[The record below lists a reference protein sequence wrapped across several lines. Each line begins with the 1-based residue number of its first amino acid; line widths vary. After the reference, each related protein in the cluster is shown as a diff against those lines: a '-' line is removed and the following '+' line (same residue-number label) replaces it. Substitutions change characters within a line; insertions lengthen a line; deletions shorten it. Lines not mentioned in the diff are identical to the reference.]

1 MFILAMAC
9 FPAVDNDNWKCKLD
23 KLQSVLN
30 LWSSRELS
38 FTGRAMII
46 NVLGA
51 SRFWHVDKVLPPPKH
66 VIDITVSCGRLLGK
80 ARLSLSVE
88 SAVVRLLIRVA

>member
-1 MFILAMAC
+1 
-9 FPAVDNDNWKCKLD
+9 
-23 KLQSVLN
+23 
-30 LWSSRELS
+30 
-38 FTGRAMII
+38 MII

-66 VIDITVSCGRLLGK
+66 VIDITVSCGRLFGK